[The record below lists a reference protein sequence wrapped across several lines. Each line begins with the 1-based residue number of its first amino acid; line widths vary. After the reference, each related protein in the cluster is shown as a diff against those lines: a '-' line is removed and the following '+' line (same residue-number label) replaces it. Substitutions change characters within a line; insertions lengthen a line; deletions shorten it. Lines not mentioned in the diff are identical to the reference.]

1 MPVIVRDYSDDE
13 SVVIMVDSN
22 IQRDN
27 ILPSEKA
34 FAYKMKLE
42 ALKHQGVKS
51 GTGSDAETADLVGK
65 EAGDSGRKVQR
76 YIRLTELLPE
86 MLELVDRGKIKVSP
100 AVSLSYLSKEEQEWV
115 LQCVVGRAASVSG
128 TMADQ
133 LKKHSEEGKLT
144 ELAVELILCEEK
156 KETGKVTL
164 PGKVKQYFPKD
175 YSNQQIEQVIFELL
189 ENWKNSQ

>member
-1 MPVIVRDYSDDE
+1 M
-13 SVVIMVDSN
+13 
-22 IQRDN
+22 
-27 ILPSEKA
+27 LFK
-34 FAYKMKLE
+34 
-42 ALKHQGVKS
+42 
-51 GTGSDAETADLVGK
+51 GSTL
-65 EAGDSGRKVQR
+65 
-76 YIRLTELLPE
+76 
-86 MLELVDRGKIKVSP
+86 
-100 AVSLSYLSKEEQEWV
+100 LSKEEQEWV